1 MRIYISGKI
10 TGTTDYKEK
19 FEKAAEQIAAKGHIP
34 INPVDIDKIVKDT
47 LIWNEYMQIDL
58 PLLRISHGILMLPD
72 WRDSVGARIEH
83 REAVRMQKRIF
94 YEIDDIEEA
103 KANE

>member
-34 INPVDIDKIVKDT
+34 INPVDIEKVVKDELT
-47 LIWNEYMQIDL
+47 WSECMQIDL
-58 PLLRISHGILMLPD
+58 PLLRISHAVLMLPD
-72 WRDSVGARIEH
+72 WRDSDGARQEH
-83 REAVRMQKRIF
+83 REAVRMQKRMF

-103 KANE
+103 GVNE

>member
-34 INPVDIDKIVKDT
+34 INPVDIDKVVKDELT
-47 LIWNEYMQIDL
+47 WSECMQIAVTQNQPCGSDVAGL
-58 PLLRISHGILMLPD
+58 
-72 WRDSVGARIEH
+72 AR
-83 REAVRMQKRIF
+83 Q
-94 YEIDDIEEA
+94 
-103 KANE
+103 

>member
-19 FEKAAEQIAAKGHIP
+19 FEKAAEQIAAKGHEP
-34 INPVDIDKIVKDT
+34 INPVDVDKIVKNATWD
-47 LIWNEYMQIDL
+47 EYMQIDL

-72 WRDSVGARIEH
+72 WRDSNGARLEH
-83 REAVRMQKRIF
+83 REAVRMQKRMF

-103 KANE
+103 NDE